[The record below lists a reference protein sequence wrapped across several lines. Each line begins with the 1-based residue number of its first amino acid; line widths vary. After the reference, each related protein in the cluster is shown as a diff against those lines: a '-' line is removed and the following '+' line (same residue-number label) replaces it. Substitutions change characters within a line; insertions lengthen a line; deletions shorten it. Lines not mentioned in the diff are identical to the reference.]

1 MKKEDTSLEATDR
14 LSLIKSRLTVAKA
27 WCKKPHKA
35 WKAYIDEYEIADVA
49 DTDEIKDKVRI
60 GYIFRRT
67 ESDLPAIFD
76 DQPDLFFKSKKK
88 IFDQFETP
96 LEDTYDW
103 LWDIQSLEEKF
114 EDAGTHFL
122 LLGMGFISSPWI
134 TKTKK
139 VVEPATDEMGNPA
152 LDEMGQPVMQEYDA
166 PYVDRPN
173 AEVKNPFKLYFSP
186 ETKFNFVLDYEHCPY
201 LFEEQTLTKEEIKA
215 KYSKDVDPTEIL
227 KTDDT
232 DVDGEIDKELNTEQK
247 DDIKRVTAY
256 HYYGCLPEAQAKGIK
271 ASDGSKTGWEYDKEY
286 HIVFTMNEE
295 LLSEENPYPTK
306 PYFVVGNY
314 GLAQKFWKFGDAKH
328 LKPIVQEL
336 EQYRSQILKHT
347 RKMANPKP
355 LVPVEA
361 DIDKDAFTD
370 PRVGRPVTYSN
381 NQPPSYLSPAPLG
394 TEVQVG
400 VDMARTDLEKTSGS
414 FDLASGGNQSQVKT
428 PRGIQVFS
436 EAADKNVRRKRKK
449 IARFIRCVIVFQ
461 LRQVAQNWTP
471 DDPMA
476 MQVLGENPEENQIF
490 LQFLADENLVS
501 KVDVE
506 IESLSINR
514 VQMKQD
520 AMDLFDLTSKFPNI
534 FNLTEIAKDLIQN
547 GFGKR
552 DGDRYLI
559 SEDQKAQM
567 VIQQFIAQ
575 LGQQNP
581 ELAGALAQQMQ
592 SPAVAQMNQTMEG
605 GMPSETTQPTSGQT
619 V

>member
-1 MKKEDTSLEATDR
+1 MTEDTSLEATDR
-14 LSLIKSRLTVAKA
+14 LSLLKSRLTVAKA

-35 WKAYIDEYEIADVA
+35 WKAYIDEYEIADVG
-49 DTDEIKDKVRI
+49 DTDEVKDKVRI

-76 DQPDLFFKSKKK
+76 DQPDLFFKSKKD
-88 IFDQFETP
+88 IFKQFETP
-96 LEDTYDW
+96 VEDTYDW
-103 LWDIQSLEEKF
+103 LWDIQNLEEKF

-122 LLGMGFISSPWI
+122 LLGMGFIGSPWI

-139 VVEPATDEMGNPA
+139 VSEPITDEAGQPS
-152 LDEMGQPVMQEYDA
+152 LDEEGQPMMNEYES
-166 PYVDRPN
+166 PYIDRPN
-173 AEVKNPFKLYFSP
+173 ATVLNPFKLYFSP
-186 ETKFNFVLDYEHCPY
+186 ETKFNFILDYEHCPY

-215 KYSKDVDPTEIL
+215 KYGKDVDPTEKL
-227 KTDDT
+227 KTEDT
-232 DVDGEIDKELNTEQK
+232 DVDSEIDKDLSTEGK

-271 ASDGSKTGWEYDKEY
+271 NTEWEYDKEY
-286 HIVFTMNEE
+286 HIVFTSTEE
-295 LLSEENPYPTK
+295 LLTEENQYPTK
-306 PYFVVGNY
+306 PYFIVGNY

-355 LVPVEA
+355 LVPAEA
-361 DIDKDAFTD
+361 DIDKDAFSD
-370 PRVGRPVTYSN
+370 PRVGRTVTYSN
-381 NQPPSYLSPAPLG
+381 GQPPSYLSPAPLG
-394 TEVQVG
+394 QEVEIG
-400 VDMARTDLEKTSGS
+400 VDMARTDLEKTSGT

-449 IARFIRCVIVFQ
+449 IARFIRTLIVFQ
-461 LRQVAQNWTP
+461 LRQLAQNWTP

-476 MQVLGENPEENQIF
+476 MQVLGEDSTANEIF
-490 LQFLADENLVS
+490 LKFLADENLVS
-501 KVDVE
+501 KIDVE

-520 AMDLFDLTSKFPNI
+520 AMDLFDLASKFPNV

-567 VIQQFIAQ
+567 VIQNFIAQ
-575 LGQQNP
+575 LGKQNP
-581 ELAGALAQQMQ
+581 ELAGTLAQQLQNPQQVEMQ
-592 SPAVAQMNQTMEG
+592 QTAEGG
-605 GMPSETTQPTSGQT
+605 GMPNANTKPAGGQT